1 MVRVAVTAVLVA
13 LVLLAVPLGLAIKS
27 YFFAHQRDALERD
40 ALAGAVRVSPDFTTG
55 DPVELPAAAAGEH
68 LGLYDAGPRRK
79 AGAGPQSGD
88 RAVQQALAAAS
99 VRSQTGNELV
109 IAVPVSHN
117 EQVIGVVRA
126 SAPTRGIWKRVL
138 AGWGALL
145 GVALL
150 ALGVAILVARRQARA
165 LTAPLEDLSR
175 QCRAVTDGDLT
186 ARARHSPITEIDQ
199 VARTH
204 NDMLQSLSE
213 LLQHEK
219 NFTANASHQLR
230 TPLTGLQLTLESALA
245 QEDSRL
251 RPAIEEA
258 LASTRHLHQTVED
271 VLRLT
276 RKSRHP
282 AAATAPR
289 EAAGRVL
296 EDLASRWHGVF
307 ADDGR
312 RLECTAPEAAA
323 QALIAGRAVTQIL
336 DILLDNARLHGRGAV
351 EVAVRD
357 FEDAL
362 AFDVTD
368 EGTLDIAPA
377 RLFTRGHTS
386 GPGEGIGLSLAQDL
400 ADALDGRLSLAS
412 HAPTRFTLL
421 VPLGSVAGNSHRLA
435 RTTPEH
441 DSSAPPEN
449 GRP

>member
-1 MVRVAVTAVLVA
+1 MRQRVVRVAVTAVLVA
-13 LVLLAVPLGLAIKS
+13 LVLLAIPLGLAIKS
-27 YFFAHQRDALERD
+27 YFFAHQREALERD

-55 DPVELPAAAAGEH
+55 DPVELPTPAAGEH
-68 LGLYDAGPRRK
+68 LGLYDAGPRLK
-79 AGAGPQSGD
+79 TGAGPQSGD
-88 RAVQQALAAAS
+88 RAVQQALAAAA
-99 VRSQTGNELV
+99 VRSQTGSDLV

-126 SAPTRGIWKRVL
+126 SAPAGAVWNRVL

-150 ALGVAILVARRQARA
+150 ALAVAILVARHQARVLA
-165 LTAPLEDLSR
+165 APLEDLSR

-186 ARARHSPITEIDQ
+186 ARARPSPINEIDQ

-230 TPLTGLQLTLESALA
+230 TPLTGLQLTLETALA
-245 QEDSRL
+245 QDDSRL
-251 RPAIEEA
+251 RPAVEEA

-276 RKSRHP
+276 RTVRQP
-282 AAATAPR
+282 AAATAGEPV
-289 EAAGRVL
+289 GRIL
-296 EDLASRWHGVF
+296 DDLASRWHGLF

-312 RLECTAPEAAA
+312 RLECAAPEATA
-323 QALIAGRAVTQIL
+323 QALIPGRAVTQIL
-336 DILLDNARLHGRGAV
+336 DILLDNARLHGRGTV
-351 EVAVRD
+351 EVTVRD

-362 AFDVTD
+362 AFDVSD

-377 RLFTRGHTS
+377 ELFTRGHTT

-400 ADALDGRLSLAS
+400 AGALDGRLSLAS

-421 VPLGSVAGNSHRLA
+421 VPLGLPGDDSRRPAAGS
-435 RTTPEH
+435 
-441 DSSAPPEN
+441 
-449 GRP
+449 RP